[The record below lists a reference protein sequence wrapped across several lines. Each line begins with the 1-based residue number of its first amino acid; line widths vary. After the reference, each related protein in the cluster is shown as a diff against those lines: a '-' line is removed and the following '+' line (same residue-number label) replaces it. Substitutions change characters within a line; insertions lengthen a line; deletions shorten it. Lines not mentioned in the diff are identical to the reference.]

1 MQRSDSKFIG
11 RYKILDELGGGGMGD
26 VYRIWDSATD
36 RELALKKLKFSYPRA
51 LHYFKREFRAV
62 SSLSHPNLVSLY
74 DLHNDDEQ
82 YYYTMELIE
91 GSDIYE
97 FVNGHNRVITD
108 PDFLT
113 APGRLERIQTCMIQ
127 LFRGLSFLHRH
138 NRIHRDIKPSNLLVS
153 RKRQLKLVDFGIVK
167 ELLPGGQGH
176 SLSQVFGTSTYFSPE
191 QSLGS
196 DVTHASDNYSAGVV
210 LYEMLAGVPP
220 FLGESADVALKHR
233 SDAPPSLAQRVP
245 GAPAEL
251 VLLCMKLLKKLPE
264 DRPSAQEA
272 LGELDPDY
280 EHSTMT
286 MGEFIGRAEPR
297 KSLHESLE
305 RVRSDQGQT
314 VLVVGESGLG
324 KTALLEEF
332 ARESGLF
339 GADFFSGTCTM
350 RDHVKLRGLD
360 TVIERMAEAYRKET
374 ARALRRLNESERGL
388 LLDRFIF
395 LKELLP
401 ADEHGLVHADGSTG
415 VALSKL
421 FDQLAKRRTLV
432 VVIEQIELADDTLLD
447 TMEDVFSGS
456 FMPPVLFIFTLNP
469 RFIIKHSKV
478 AAFLNMLGRS
488 NCCETIELKP
498 FGLEE
503 TIQFIEE
510 HSYPAPRFL
519 AEYIHEESKGVPAY
533 VGLLTQ
539 QITRFRG
546 SVLPPLR
553 ETVRLQIE
561 GFSPAVKLMLCTI
574 AVADEAL
581 SMHVLKTACNLD
593 GEAAFSAVQELRFLN
608 YVELV
613 TTDAGHNHVVATE
626 ANALEFVRLTLS
638 DGQLKERNEAL
649 ATAHEEHRGHID
661 AIIKHWTAANQAH
674 RAIEYAGHAADQAE
688 NDGDHVRAGHLLRV
702 CLMNA
707 SDNQAQARFLR
718 RLADSLGRQGQYQEA
733 WHALE
738 QLRVIAPEENIRV
751 RAKCCQYALL
761 CGDLDGFED
770 NFVKLPRAAR
780 PALASL
786 LTPYLPHRTL
796 EFLEED
802 KSWESMLA
810 KAATA
815 LHDLSDKSIRD
826 GQMVLDELAQDIH
839 SKEPELK
846 VSYAIV
852 RGQLCAIQGKFS
864 EARLA
869 FSAIEDQDFEQIIEQ
884 HRFKPDYQLAHSEVL
899 YKCGDYLAARSL
911 ARSVERYSRKFG
923 RLGLRTRSG
932 LLLAHLD
939 FACEDSLK
947 VEQSK
952 HLRSEWHPR
961 TYSIL
966 DAHIDLLDICQAFHS
981 HRLDEAQLAINA
993 LTDRVHFA
1001 NALSNRSV
1009 HCAFFELRARI
1020 AIYIMLTQSRL
1031 PDHFDASALFT
1042 QLRKHSGAAR
1052 DFVGVVRI
1060 AVLYAERKWTE
1071 VENTQLHKQQ
1081 RTQDPLP
1088 EALALAIR
1096 GAAMERTQKGGMRAW
1111 QASLHC
1117 LKNAGLA
1124 LPPEIHHFRPN
1135 FDRYAVRGMAT

>member
-11 RYKILDELGGGGMGD
+11 RYKVLDELGGGGMGD

-74 DLHNDDEQ
+74 DLHNDDDQ

-113 APGRLERIQTCMIQ
+113 APGRLERISICMIQ

-245 GAPAEL
+245 GAPPEL
-251 VLLCMKLLKKLPE
+251 VLLCMKLLQKRPE

-280 EHSTMT
+280 EHGTMT

-297 KSLHESLE
+297 KSLHECLE
-305 RVRSDQGQT
+305 RVRADQGQA
-314 VLVVGESGLG
+314 VLIVGESGLG

-332 ARESGLF
+332 ARESSLF

-350 RDHVKLRGLD
+350 RDHVRLRGLD

-374 ARALRRLNESERGL
+374 ARALRRLTEAERGL

-401 ADEHGLVHADGSTG
+401 ADEHGVVLADGSTG

-456 FMPPVLFIFTLNP
+456 FIPPVLFIFTLNP

-488 NCCETIELKP
+488 SSCDTIELKP

-519 AEYIHEESKGVPAY
+519 AEYIHDESRGVPSY

-539 QITRFRG
+539 QISRFRG
-546 SVLPPLR
+546 SVLPPLK
-553 ETVRLQIE
+553 ETVRIQID
-561 GFSPAVKLMLCTI
+561 GFSPAVKLMLSTI
-574 AVADEAL
+574 SVADEAL
-581 SMHVLKTACNLD
+581 SMRVLKTACNLD
-593 GEAAFSAVQELRFLN
+593 GETAFAAVQELRFLN
-608 YVELV
+608 YVELL
-613 TTDAGHNHVVATE
+613 TTDAGHNHIVATE
-626 ANALEFVRLTLS
+626 ANALELVRNTLS
-638 DGQLKERNEAL
+638 PKQLKSVNEAL
-649 ATAHEEHRGHID
+649 ATAHEKHRGHID
-661 AIIKHWTAANQAH
+661 AIIKHWTAASQAH
-674 RAIEYAGHAADQAE
+674 RAVEYAWLAADQAE
-688 NDGDHVRAGHLLRV
+688 GDGDHGRAGHLLRV
-702 CLMNA
+702 CLSNA
-707 SDNQAQARFLR
+707 SDDAAQARVLR

-733 WHALE
+733 WQALE
-738 QLRVIAPEENIRV
+738 ELRVLAPEEDIRV

-770 NFVKLPRAAR
+770 NFIKLPRAAR

-786 LTPYLPHRTL
+786 LTPYLPDRTL
-796 EFLEED
+796 EFIEQDE
-802 KSWESMLA
+802 SWESMLA
-810 KAATA
+810 KGATA
-815 LHDLSDKSIRD
+815 LHDLNDKSIRD
-826 GQMVLDELAQDIH
+826 GQVILDALGQDIE
-839 SKEPELK
+839 SREPELK

-852 RGQLCAIQGKFS
+852 RGKFYAIQGNFS

-869 FSAIEDQDFEQIIEQ
+869 FAAVETQDFDRIIEQ

-911 ARSVERYSRKFG
+911 ARSVERYARKFG
-923 RLGLRTRSG
+923 RLGLATRSG

-947 VEQSK
+947 TDHSK
-952 HLRSEWHPR
+952 RLRSEWHPR
-961 TYSIL
+961 TYSIV
-966 DAHIDLLDICQAFHS
+966 DAHIDLLEIWQAFHS
-981 HRLDEAQLAINA
+981 HQLDEAQQAFDA
-993 LTDRVHFA
+993 LTNRVHFA

-1009 HCAFFELRARI
+1009 HCAFYGLKARM
-1020 AIYIMLTQSRL
+1020 AIYIMLTQSKL
-1031 PDHFDASALFT
+1031 PERFDVNSLFT
-1042 QLRKHSGAAR
+1042 QLHKHSGAAR
-1052 DFVGVVRI
+1052 DLVGVVRLAI
-1060 AVLYAERKWTE
+1060 LYSEKKWTE
-1071 VENTQLHKQQ
+1071 VENVQLQKQH
-1081 RTQDPLP
+1081 RAQDPLP

-1124 LPPEIHHFRPN
+1124 LPPEIHHFRAN
-1135 FDRYAVRGMAT
+1135 FERPAVRGITT